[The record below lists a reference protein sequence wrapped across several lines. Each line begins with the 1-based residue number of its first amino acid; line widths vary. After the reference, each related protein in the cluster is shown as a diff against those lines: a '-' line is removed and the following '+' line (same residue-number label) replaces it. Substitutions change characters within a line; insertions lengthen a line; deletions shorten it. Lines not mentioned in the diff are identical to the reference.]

1 MNGEHLLSQ
10 TAIVTD
16 RTPLVVDG
24 ELSRDEFGVV
34 QTVETTRTVR
44 CWTAQTASGE
54 FPPIAE
60 ATSDGFF
67 PPCDPISSTSKV
79 TVNGLTFEVVGP
91 PAQLINPRNGEP
103 ALVLAVLRRTTG

>member
-16 RTPLVVDG
+16 RTPIVVDG
-24 ELSRDEFGVV
+24 ELVRDSFGVV
-34 QTVETTRTVR
+34 QTKETKRTTS
-44 CWTAQTASGE
+44 CWTAQTSSGE

-67 PPCDPISSTSKV
+67 PPNDPISSTSKV
-79 TVNGLTFEVVGP
+79 YVNGLSFEVIGP
-91 PAQLINPRNGEP
+91 PARLVNPRTGEA
-103 ALVLAVLRRTTG
+103 ALVLAILRSTTG